1 METKFQKALLAVIGY
16 AGYLLL
22 LTLAG
27 IFMFVAICCLVVAL
41 TEGCLISLVAF
52 VAAIFIASLCWS
64 YRKAHLS

>member
-22 LTLAG
+22 VTFAV
-27 IFMFVAICCLVVAL
+27 IFMFIAICCLIVAL

-52 VAAIFIASLCWS
+52 VAAVFIASLCWS
-64 YRKAHLS
+64 IRKDTLA

>member
-22 LTLAG
+22 LTLAV

-52 VAAIFIASLCWS
+52 VAAVFIASLCWS